1 MRIWLSLL
9 AVTVAT
15 WLMKAAG
22 PLVLGDRPLPPALRT
37 VVGLMAPALLAALV
51 VVEVGGPGWTA
62 LDWRQL
68 VGVAAAGVVRWR
80 GAPLPAAVVAGAV
93 VTALLRLP

>member
-1 MRIWLSLL
+1 MRIWLSLA

-22 PLVLGDRPLPPALRT
+22 PLALGDRPLPPAVRT
-37 VVGLMAPALLAALV
+37 VVGLMAPTLLAALV
-51 VVEVGGPGWTA
+51 VVEVGGPGWSG

-80 GAPLPAAVVAGAV
+80 GGPLPAAVIAGAV
-93 VTALLRLP
+93 VTALLRLS

>member
-1 MRIWLSLL
+1 MRIWLSLA
-9 AVTVAT
+9 AVTAAT

-22 PLVLGDRPLPPALRT
+22 PLALGNRPLPPAVRT
-37 VVGLMAPALLAALV
+37 VVGLMAPTLLAALV
-51 VVEVGGPGWTA
+51 VVEVGGPGWSG

-80 GAPLPAAVVAGAV
+80 GAPLPAAVIAGAV
-93 VTALLRLP
+93 VTALLRLG